1 MLFPRKP
8 KLSVVVN
15 AYNMTREMKRTIHSL
30 SPGYQCGVKASDY
43 EVIVVD
49 NGSVQPLSKHLVLLG
64 QDGVFDFFVVILEMS
79 HLVVL

>member
-1 MLFPRKP
+1 
-8 KLSVVVN
+8 
-15 AYNMTREMKRTIHSL
+15 MKRTIHSL

-64 QDGVFDFFVVILEMS
+64 QDGVFEFFGVIRGRM
-79 HLVVL
+79 HLGVM